1 MKLLALDS
9 SGLVASVAILDGE
22 TLVAEYTLN
31 YKKTH
36 SQTLLPMLDEIVK
49 MTQTELSEVDAI
61 AVAAGPGSFTG
72 LRIGSATAKGLGLAL
87 NKPIISVPTLE
98 GIACNFYGTDA
109 LICPM
114 MDARRKQVYTG
125 IYHFAGGTEFEE
137 LVAQEAGPVE
147 DIIKKCNAFGQKL
160 GKQVIFLGD
169 GVPVYKDI
177 IEEFCTVEHS
187 YAPAHLSRQRA
198 GAVAIRAVR
207 LYDEGKA
214 EPASDHAPIYLRK
227 SQAERELEAK
237 VKEVRRM
244 RICPMAETDCEQTE
258 ILMKECF
265 SVPWSVDALKE
276 MFHTKGYCS
285 FLAKEETEVI
295 GYIGMKVVLDEA
307 DITNVAVLPA
317 YRKKGIARKL
327 LQQLLD
333 EARQQGI
340 YSIYLE
346 VRDSNA
352 AAITLYKHAG
362 FKEVGKRKNY
372 YEHPQE
378 DARLMLW
385 QS

>member
-109 LICPM
+109 LICP
-114 MDARRKQVYTG
+114 
-125 IYHFAGGTEFEE
+125 FAGGTEFEE

-147 DIIKKCNAFGQKL
+147 DIIKKCNELGQKL

-227 SQAERELEAK
+227 NVFRYHGQ
-237 VKEVRRM
+237 
-244 RICPMAETDCEQTE
+244 
-258 ILMKECF
+258 LM
-265 SVPWSVDALKE
+265 
-276 MFHTKGYCS
+276 H
-285 FLAKEETEVI
+285 
-295 GYIGMKVVLDEA
+295 
-307 DITNVAVLPA
+307 
-317 YRKKGIARKL
+317 
-327 LQQLLD
+327 
-333 EARQQGI
+333 
-340 YSIYLE
+340 
-346 VRDSNA
+346 
-352 AAITLYKHAG
+352 
-362 FKEVGKRKNY
+362 
-372 YEHPQE
+372 
-378 DARLMLW
+378 
-385 QS
+385 